1 MVFKLLIFAEF
12 LQKIFSRVG
21 IKSMRLPIPDDCGRA
36 ARELIAHGLDPNEH
50 LEFMRGDEVSLHG
63 TARAF
68 ATRTVVETPN
78 GPRHAPY
85 RPFDRTA
92 MVRLGLVVDPPVRRK
107 RRPARL
113 IVQD

>member
-1 MVFKLLIFAEF
+1 
-12 LQKIFSRVG
+12 
-21 IKSMRLPIPDDCGRA
+21 MRLPIPDDCGRA

-50 LEFMRGDEVSLHG
+50 IEFTRPAAGDAGDEVSLHG

-92 MVRLGLVVDPPVRRK
+92 MVRLGLAVDPPVRPK

-113 IVQD
+113 IVQE

>member
-1 MVFKLLIFAEF
+1 
-12 LQKIFSRVG
+12 
-21 IKSMRLPIPDDCGRA
+21 MRLPIPDDCGRV

-50 LEFMRGDEVSLHG
+50 IEFVRNDVVCVHG

-92 MVRLGLVVDPPVRRK
+92 MVRLGLAVDPPVRPK

-113 IVQD
+113 IVQE